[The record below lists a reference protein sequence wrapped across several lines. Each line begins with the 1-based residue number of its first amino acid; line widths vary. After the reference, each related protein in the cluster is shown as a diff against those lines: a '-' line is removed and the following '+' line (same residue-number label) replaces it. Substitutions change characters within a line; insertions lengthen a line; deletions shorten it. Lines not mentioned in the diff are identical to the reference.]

1 MKWALVYWA
10 LLTLLLG
17 AQVVLYVWW
26 HTEIKEDDFDRC
38 NIPVGPDGGR
48 QSMHIVAGLW
58 FGTQLLLLLLVE
70 WMVARSG
77 QPQVRVVLS
86 ATAAASRLVRLGP
99 FVRAALL
106 AFWLTARFHATS
118 HWWVA
123 EFFLVLLLL
132 WLCVETVPF
141 VRANSSPRGEG
152 LTVLSASVMLL
163 MLLHVGLVLGLL
175 VWGVDC

>member
-1 MKWALVYWA
+1 MQETGRAGRDGERADWGELC
-10 LLTLLLG
+10 
-17 AQVVLYVWW
+17 VV
-26 HTEIKEDDFDRC
+26 
-38 NIPVGPDGGR
+38 
-48 QSMHIVAGLW
+48 GL
-58 FGTQLLLLLLVE
+58 
-70 WMVARSG
+70 ARPSRY
-77 QPQVRVVLS
+77 VRVRPTV
-86 ATAAASRLVRLGP
+86 APSRLVRLGP